1 MIERMTKLLL
11 IASVFTILPMAAF
24 SQERSIKE
32 IRIHQVGQTSLHAF
46 LQAGRNSIKE
56 CRSFKPSMEQVE
68 HHFKHAYPVDSQH
81 ADLFHLHSPCFANGS
96 ITFSDDS
103 VAQWDLHAN
112 GALSLIFS
120 NDDYVDLYY
129 KHIRWIA
136 PKKCVDGMSGTGTC

>member
-46 LQAGRNSIKE
+46 LQAGRNSIK
-56 CRSFKPSMEQVE
+56 EQVE